1 MPGELWRSTAECG
14 VETTWGVA
22 VPSTRLLYPLELS
35 VANEREGRPKRM
47 AVGRRDNVRGF
58 TSGPDVVSG
67 TARIDMSPD
76 ELIEW
81 LLITLQGG
89 VTPTTPPGATLARL
103 WTFVPGGTSLNSM
116 TSRYNDGANAWVGTG
131 LMGQSI
137 TFEGTAAG
145 ESTVSV
151 ELFGK
156 GRTAGALTGGLA
168 ERTPTYLEGWQA
180 VSYIDGFGGTPGTT
194 AVVALTGWSV
204 VIGNNL
210 DRKYLADNDKV
221 ANSIPIGVLDATATL
236 TFEAS
241 VAATMTEYANWDTDT
256 PRLVRLMF
264 LGPTDGIETG
274 QRASIAIDIAG
285 HWMSPSFVG
294 EDAGTRTYELQL
306 QYRYDPTNLF
316 GCRVQVVNRRATA
329 WGATTE

>member
-1 MPGELWRSTAECG
+1 M
-14 VETTWGVA
+14 
-22 VPSTRLLYPLELS
+22 PSTRLLYPLELS

-81 LLITLQGG
+81 LLITLEGG
-89 VTPTTPPGATLARL
+89 VAPTTPAGATLARM
-103 WTFVPGGTSLNSM
+103 WEFTPGGTALDSM
-116 TSRYNDGANAWVGTG
+116 TTRYSDGANSWIGSGV
-131 LMGQSI
+131 MGNTI

-145 ESTVSV
+145 ESTVAV

-156 GRTAGALTGGLA
+156 SRTAGPLTGGLA

-180 VSYIDGFGGTPGTT
+180 VSYIDGFGEEPGTT

-210 DRKYLADNDKV
+210 DRKYLADDDKQL
-221 ANSIPIGVLDATATL
+221 NSIPIGVLDATATL
-236 TFEAS
+236 TFEAA
-241 VAATMTEYANWDTDT
+241 VAASMVEYGHWDTDT

-264 LGPTDGIETG
+264 LGPTDGIEAG

-285 HWMSPSFVG
+285 HWMAPDFTG
-294 EDAGTRTYELQL
+294 EDAGTRTYQLQL
-306 QYRYDPTNLF
+306 QYRYDPDNQF
-316 GCRVQVVNRRATA
+316 GCRVQVVNGRATA
-329 WGATTE
+329 WGAA